1 MARRR
6 RSLLEQILADR
17 QQAKAAREREAR
29 QAHERMLKAARAQ
42 ALAHERAVAAEERK
56 AAQQEREAERR
67 AAAKAR
73 EAERL
78 ATEAERSRERARVAQ
93 ERAAKRAAVE
103 EHKRQ
108 QAAARVVAAE
118 ATRQRR
124 EAADRARVDRERART
139 EQERAR
145 AELTDAVTA
154 QNDALRGRLDELA
167 SLLADRLQKPV
178 VSPLEL
184 EATLAHGGP
193 AAFCARVQEALT
205 SSRYP
210 WGVPARAT
218 VLAYRPEA
226 RELIVERELPRDG
239 AIPDEQEVRVVKGE
253 ARTVPRRPAEVRHLY
268 GQLLARA
275 TLRTLAEV
283 FTNTPAVLVDSVVLN
298 GRVTAVDRATGKV
311 INPHLLSVQ
320 FLREAFEDLNLDA
333 PELDPE
339 HCLRAQNALI
349 SPHPHD
355 LVPVKPLMYYDLDRY
370 KTIEGTDFLV
380 DLDSRLDLLTLTP
393 NEFENLIRQ
402 LFEARGLKS
411 WQTQASRD
419 DGIDAVAVNEDPV
432 LGGLAII
439 QAKRYSKV
447 VGYESVTALAGVM
460 HDKAA
465 AKGILVTTSWVG
477 KASRDFANR
486 NGRMQIIEGRELK
499 QMLAEALNMD
509 VLISLPVLPSGW
521 ERAEIA

>member
-6 RSLLEQILADR
+6 KSLLEQILADR
-17 QQAKAAREREAR
+17 QRAKAAREREAR
-29 QAHERMLKAARAQ
+29 QAEARMLKAAQAQQLAYDRAM
-42 ALAHERAVAAEERK
+42 AAAERK
-56 AAQQEREAERR
+56 AAQQERETQRR
-67 AAAKAR
+67 AVAEAR

-78 ATEAERSRERARVAQ
+78 AARAERERVAQ
-93 ERAAKRAAVE
+93 QRAVTRAAAE
-103 EHKRQ
+103 EHKRH
-108 QAAARVVAAE
+108 QAAAKAVAAE

-124 EAADRARVDRERART
+124 EAA
-139 EQERAR
+139 ERAR
-145 AELTDAVTA
+145 AEREGARAEKDRARVELTDAVAA
-154 QNDALRGRLDELA
+154 QNEALRDRLDELA
-167 SLLADRLQKPV
+167 GVLTGRLRQPV
-178 VSPLEL
+178 VPPLEL

-193 AAFCARVQEALT
+193 EAFCARLQEVLV
-205 SSRYP
+205 SSPYP
-210 WGVPARAT
+210 LGVPAGVS

-226 RELIVERELPRDG
+226 RELIIERELPRDG
-239 AIPDEQEVRVVKGE
+239 AIPAEQEVRVVKGE
-253 ARTVPRRPAEVRHLY
+253 ARTVPRKPAEARHLY
-268 GQLLARA
+268 GQLLARVG
-275 TLRTLAEV
+275 LRTLAEV
-283 FTNTPAVLVDSVVLN
+283 FANTPATVVDSVVLN

-320 FLREAFEDLNLDA
+320 FLREAFQELNLDA

-339 HCLRAQNALI
+339 LCLRAQNALI

-370 KTIEGTDFLV
+370 KTIAGTDFLV

-477 KASRDFANR
+477 KASREFAHR

-509 VLISLPVLPSGW
+509 VLISLPVLPPGW
-521 ERAEIA
+521 ERTEIA

>member
-1 MARRR
+1 M
-6 RSLLEQILADR
+6 S
-17 QQAKAAREREAR
+17 
-29 QAHERMLKAARAQ
+29 
-42 ALAHERAVAAEERK
+42 
-56 AAQQEREAERR
+56 
-67 AAAKAR
+67 
-73 EAERL
+73 
-78 ATEAERSRERARVAQ
+78 
-93 ERAAKRAAVE
+93 
-103 EHKRQ
+103 
-108 QAAARVVAAE
+108 
-118 ATRQRR
+118 
-124 EAADRARVDRERART
+124 
-139 EQERAR
+139 
-145 AELTDAVTA
+145 
-154 QNDALRGRLDELA
+154 
-167 SLLADRLQKPV
+167 
-178 VSPLEL
+178 SP
-184 EATLAHGGP
+184 
-193 AAFCARVQEALT
+193 
-205 SSRYP
+205 YP
-210 WGVPARAT
+210 LGVPAGAS

-226 RELIVERELPRDG
+226 RELIIERELPRDG
-239 AIPDEQEVRVVKGE
+239 AIPAEQEVRVVKGE
-253 ARTVPRRPAEVRHLY
+253 VRTVPRKPAEARHLY
-268 GQLLARA
+268 GQLLARIA
-275 TLRTLAEV
+275 LRTLAEV
-283 FTNTPAVLVDSVVLN
+283 FANTPATVVDSVVLN

-320 FLREAFEDLNLDA
+320 FLREAFQELNLDA

-339 HCLRAQNALI
+339 LCLRAQNALI

-370 KTIEGTDFLV
+370 KTIAGTDFLV

-465 AKGILVTTSWVG
+465 ARGILVTTSWVG
-477 KASRDFANR
+477 KASREFAHR

-509 VLISLPVLPSGW
+509 VLISLRSSRPARNAPRSPDRRTPGSRTGHGRLPCGPPRASAQHRATVSAGRPRQAVARPVLEGSYTVGNARSTSVVHASREGPGHAGRRMSFRSAHQETWCPQPDTIRTLQCQLRLRAVGCISGPCGGAADTGTG
-521 ERAEIA
+521 RATWSSAAG

>member
-6 RSLLEQILADR
+6 KSLLEQVLAER
-17 QQAKAAREREAR
+17 QRAKVARERENKR
-29 QAHERMLKAARAQ
+29 VQAQIEKDFRAQ
-42 ALAHERAVAAEERK
+42 QLAHDRALAAEERK
-56 AAQQEREAERR
+56 AAQREREAQRQ

-73 EAERL
+73 EAERI
-78 ATEAERSRERARVAQ
+78 AAQMQRAQ
-93 ERAAKRAAVE
+93 ERAQVAQEKAARQADLE
-103 EHKRQ
+103 ERRRQ
-108 QAAARVVAAE
+108 QAAQKAAAAE
-118 ATRQRR
+118 ETRQRR
-124 EAADRARVDRERART
+124 EDAERARAERDRAREEKERART
-139 EQERAR
+139 ELAEAVEEQNEALRAR
-145 AELTDAVTA
+145 LAELTGLLGER
-154 QNDALRGRLDELA
+154 LRE
-167 SLLADRLQKPV
+167 PV

-184 EATLAHGGP
+184 ESVLAGDGP
-193 AAFCARVQEALT
+193 DEFCARVQQALT
-205 SSRYP
+205 VSPYP
-210 WGVPARAT
+210 LGVPAGMT
-218 VLAYRPEA
+218 VLGYRPEA
-226 RELIVERELPRDG
+226 RELIIERELPRDG
-239 AIPDEQEVRVVKGE
+239 VIPAEQEVRVVKGE
-253 ARTVPRRPAEVRHLY
+253 ARSVPRKPAETRHLY
-268 GQLLARA
+268 GQLLAR
-275 TLRTLAEV
+275 TVLRTLAEV
-283 FTNTPAVLVDSVVLN
+283 FAATPATLVETVGLN
-298 GRVTAVDRATGKV
+298 GRVSAVDRATGKM
-311 INPHLLSVQ
+311 INPVLLSVE
-320 FLREAFEDLNLDA
+320 FERTAFEDLNLDA

-339 HCLRAQNALI
+339 LCLRAQNALI

-355 LVPVKPLMYYDLDRY
+355 LVPVKPLMYYDLSRF
-370 KTIEGTDFLV
+370 KTIAGTDFLV

-393 NEFENLIRQ
+393 NEFENLIRR

-477 KASRDFANR
+477 KTSRDFANR

-499 QMLAEALNMD
+499 QMLAESLNMD
-509 VLISLPVLPSGW
+509 VLISLPVVPPGW